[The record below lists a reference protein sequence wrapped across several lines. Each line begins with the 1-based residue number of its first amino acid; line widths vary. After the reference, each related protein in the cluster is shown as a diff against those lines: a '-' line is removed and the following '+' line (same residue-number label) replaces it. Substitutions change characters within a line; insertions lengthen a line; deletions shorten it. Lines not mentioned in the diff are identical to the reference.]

1 MNLIRVLTAWVLNV
15 VIANG
20 ITGENMD
27 ESPET
32 RKPVGEASGSN
43 QTELN
48 EVSWQKWINKGKVQD
63 IARRKKFHLALCFLV
78 PAGILLGF
86 WALALRP

>member
-1 MNLIRVLTAWVLNV
+1 
-15 VIANG
+15 
-20 ITGENMD
+20 MD
-27 ESPET
+27 DFPET
-32 RKPVGEASGSN
+32 RKSVAQPSDSN

-86 WALALRP
+86 WALALRR

>member
-1 MNLIRVLTAWVLNV
+1 
-15 VIANG
+15 
-20 ITGENMD
+20 MD
-27 ESPET
+27 EFPET
-32 RKPVGEASGSN
+32 RKPVGEESGSN

-63 IARRKKFHLALCFLV
+63 VARRKRFYLALCFFV
-78 PAGILLGF
+78 PAGVLLAF

>member
-1 MNLIRVLTAWVLNV
+1 
-15 VIANG
+15 
-20 ITGENMD
+20 MD
-27 ESPET
+27 DFPET
-32 RKPVGEASGSN
+32 RKSVAQPSDSN

-63 IARRKKFHLALCFLV
+63 VARRKRFYLALCFFV
-78 PAGILLGF
+78 PAGALLAF